1 MAPQFRRIVTGH
13 DSEGKSIVAIE
24 GPPSSFGAFWQT
36 DGAPADN
43 RAPGDAAQTVHTLE
57 PPPSGTIFRF
67 AVVPPEDPSVSREDR
82 EAATA
87 KAFAQMAAE
96 HCRPDTSRDPGMHK
110 TRTVDYVF
118 LLAGELTLVLDRA
131 EVKLKPFDVVV
142 QRGTNHAWRNTGK
155 EPAILGA
162 VLVDARKL

>member
-1 MAPQFRRIVTGH
+1 MARQFRRIVTGH
-13 DSEGKSIVAIE
+13 DAEGKSIVVID

-36 DGAPADN
+36 DIAPAN
-43 RAPGDAAQTVHTLE
+43 NSIAGDAAQSVHTLE
-57 PPPSGTIFRF
+57 PPPSGTIFRY
-67 AVVPPEDPSVSREDR
+67 AVIPPEDPSVSPSER

-87 KAFAQMAAE
+87 KAFAQMGAE

-110 TRTVDYVF
+110 TRTIDYVL
-118 LLAGELTLVLDRA
+118 LLAGELTLILDRG

-142 QRGTNHAWRNTGK
+142 QRGTNHAWINKGK
-155 EPAILGA
+155 EPAILCA